1 MLKDNMVFAGLTGGI
16 ATGKSLV
23 SAIFRS
29 LGAFIIDA
37 DVIAREI
44 VRPGLPAWK
53 AITEAFGSEVL
64 LPDGSINRSKL
75 GSIVFKDYAK
85 RSILNSIMHPA
96 ILKEAARLKKK
107 TGEEHPFAVVIFD
120 AALLIESGAYEMVD
134 IVILVYVNEELQI
147 NRLMNRDGLTRED
160 AVERVSAQ
168 MPVAEKK
175 NYADYIIDTSSSQ
188 KDDIEKQVRYVFE
201 ILKSLS
207 VRDKGSVH

>member
-1 MLKDNMVFAGLTGGI
+1 MVFAGLTGGI

-23 SAIFRS
+23 SEIFRS

-37 DVIAREI
+37 DLIAREI

-53 AITEAFGSEVL
+53 AITEAFGNEVL

-75 GSIVFKDYAK
+75 GSIVFQDFSK
-85 RSILNSIMHPA
+85 RSILNSIMHPG
-96 ILKEAARLKKK
+96 ILKEAAKLRKKI
-107 TGEEHPFAVVIFD
+107 GEEHPFAVVIFD

-134 IVILVYVNEELQI
+134 LVILVYVNEELQI

-160 AVERVSAQ
+160 ALERINAQ
-168 MPVAEKK
+168 MPVEEKK
-175 NYADYIIDTSSSQ
+175 NYADYIIDTSSSH

-201 ILKSLS
+201 TLKTLS
-207 VRDKGSVH
+207 VKDKGSVH

>member
-1 MLKDNMVFAGLTGGI
+1 MLKHSVVCAGRTGGI
-16 ATGKSLV
+16 ATGRSLV

-44 VRPGLPAWK
+44 VSPGLPAWK

-96 ILKEAARLKKK
+96 ILKEAARLRKK

-120 AALLIESGAYEMVD
+120 AALLIESVAYEMVD

-147 NRLMNRDGLTRED
+147 NRLMNRDGFARED
-160 AVERVSAQ
+160 AVERSNAQ
-168 MPVAEKK
+168 KPVAEKK
-175 NYADYIIDTSSSQ
+175 KYADYIIDTSSSQ
-188 KDDIEKQVRYVFE
+188 KEEIEKQVRYVFE
-201 ILKSLS
+201 ILKTVS
-207 VRDKGSVH
+207 VKDKGSVH

>member
-1 MLKDNMVFAGLTGGI
+1 MLISVNIVNLLFILTYYVKKQYGLC
-16 ATGKSLV
+16 
-23 SAIFRS
+23 RS
-29 LGAFIIDA
+29 YRRI
-37 DVIAREI
+37 
-44 VRPGLPAWK
+44 
-53 AITEAFGSEVL
+53 
-64 LPDGSINRSKL
+64 
-75 GSIVFKDYAK
+75 
-85 RSILNSIMHPA
+85 
-96 ILKEAARLKKK
+96 K

-160 AVERVSAQ
+160 AVERINAQ

-201 ILKSLS
+201 LLKTLS